1 MKNKY
6 FILAFVCIL
15 AIGSYLL
22 FCNKELSLRLD
33 FKTFNPKYYHD
44 FYLETDYPVY
54 SSYVQ
59 SSEYYVLNEMDEDR
73 NMGGKIENGK
83 YYVYEYLNKEL
94 IREEEVDE
102 QEYLQFRDSLY
113 KLMKLDSYFTF
124 SYKDFYKTRR
134 PGSSNCNIL
143 KDDCLGAYA
152 EKFDESVDELES
164 VYLSILEYEDLDG
177 HKGKQILLNF
187 EYADHGNT
195 VFRFLT
201 SN

>member
-1 MKNKY
+1 
-6 FILAFVCIL
+6 
-15 AIGSYLL
+15 
-22 FCNKELSLRLD
+22 
-33 FKTFNPKYYHD
+33 
-44 FYLETDYPVY
+44 
-54 SSYVQ
+54 
-59 SSEYYVLNEMDEDR
+59 MDEDR

-113 KLMKLDSYFTF
+113 KLMKFDSYFTF

-134 PGSSNCNIL
+134 PGSSNCYKL